1 MPTSPTGSD
10 REHGFTSP
18 WRSAE
23 HGFMFLRR
31 SAEHGFTLVELMV
44 VVAIIGMAAGAVVL
58 SMPAGGGEVR
68 RAAETLAART
78 VIARDLAI
86 VDGRATALVVN
97 GGGYTFA
104 QRSGGIMRPLEQ
116 RGLRQAV
123 LPEGMR
129 AMLGNRPAGEVRFD
143 PTGLADPATVTLT
156 GGGVSATVRIAADG
170 HVNVEG

>member
-10 REHGFTSP
+10 AGLTP
-18 WRSAE
+18 
-23 HGFMFLRR
+23 LRR

-58 SMPAGGGEVR
+58 SMPETGGEVR

-78 VIARDLAI
+78 TIARDMAI

-97 GGGYTFA
+97 GGGYGFA
-104 QRSGGIMRPLEQ
+104 QRSGGVMRPLEQ
-116 RGLRQAV
+116 RGLRQAA

-129 AMLGNRPAGEVRFD
+129 ATLGNRSAGEVRFD

-156 GGGVSATVRIAADG
+156 GSGTSATVRIDADG
-170 HVNVEG
+170 SINVDG

>member
-10 REHGFTSP
+10 AGFTP
-18 WRSAE
+18 LW
-23 HGFMFLRR
+23 R

-58 SMPAGGGEVR
+58 SMPEGSGEVR

-78 VIARDLAI
+78 TIARDMAI
-86 VDGRATALVVN
+86 VDGRATALVVS
-97 GGGYTFA
+97 GGSYTFA
-104 QRSGGIMRPLEQ
+104 QRSGGVMRPLEQ
-116 RGLRQAV
+116 RGLRQAA

-129 AMLGNRPAGEVRFD
+129 AMLGNRAGGEVRFD

-156 GGGVSATVRIAADG
+156 GNGASATVRIAADG
-170 HVNVEG
+170 SVNVEG